1 MGWPYWARSFG
12 GPRDAR
18 NCHRDSIRDTS
29 LWLVVS
35 RAWQDGQG
43 PRPFTTSGMQ
53 QILTPKAT
61 CLLWGPS
68 QSSVRSFH
76 APVCNRTPQQHRQ
89 AAWKG
94 RHDGHVQHG
103 SATSCRAGSSDD
115 LTASNLGEVAALDQ
129 LIDLL
134 RSANGERELTKLVA
148 ENLLAFDSSFWLR
161 LATRADAA
169 QSQQEKTQLSN
180 LANVSTPRSSQASC
194 ISY

>member
-1 MGWPYWARSFG
+1 M
-12 GPRDAR
+12 
-18 NCHRDSIRDTS
+18 
-29 LWLVVS
+29 
-35 RAWQDGQG
+35 
-43 PRPFTTSGMQ
+43 PRPSTTCGMQ
-53 QILTPKAT
+53 QVLTPKAT
-61 CLLWGPS
+61 CLLSGLS
-68 QSSVRSFH
+68 QSSVRSLH
-76 APVCNRTPQQHRQ
+76 APLCSRAPQHHQQ

-94 RHDGHVQHG
+94 RHDGHVQNG
-103 SATSCRAGSSDD
+103 SASSCRAGSSDD

-134 RSANGERELTKLVA
+134 KSANGERELTKLVA

-180 LANVSTPRSSQASC
+180 LANVSMPRSSQASC

>member
-1 MGWPYWARSFG
+1 M
-12 GPRDAR
+12 
-18 NCHRDSIRDTS
+18 
-29 LWLVVS
+29 VS
-35 RAWQDGQG
+35 STWQDGQG

-53 QILTPKAT
+53 QVLTPKAT
-61 CLLWGPS
+61 CPLSRPS
-68 QSSVRSFH
+68 QSSVRPLH
-76 APVCNRTPQQHRQ
+76 APVCSRAPQHHRQ

-103 SATSCRAGSSDD
+103 SASSCRAGSSDD

-134 RSANGERELTKLVA
+134 KGANGERELTKLVA

-169 QSQQEKTQLSN
+169 QSQQEKAQLSN
-180 LANVSTPRSSQASC
+180 LANVSMPRSSQQSC

>member
-1 MGWPYWARSFG
+1 M
-12 GPRDAR
+12 
-18 NCHRDSIRDTS
+18 
-29 LWLVVS
+29 
-35 RAWQDGQG
+35 
-43 PRPFTTSGMQ
+43 PRPSNTCGMQ
-53 QILTPKAT
+53 QVLTPQAT
-61 CLLWGPS
+61 CLLSGPS
-68 QSSVRSFH
+68 QSSVRPPH
-76 APVCNRTPQQHRQ
+76 APVCSRAPQHHRQ

-103 SATSCRAGSSDD
+103 SASSCRAGSSDD

-134 RSANGERELTKLVA
+134 KGANGERELTKLVA

-169 QSQQEKTQLSN
+169 QSQQEKAQLSN
-180 LANVSTPRSSQASC
+180 LANVSMPRSSQQSC